1 MPELAQSGPEF
12 GPFQKCRAR
21 LRLRSITTVGISSE
35 ARGEDTFPFR
45 YLLISR
51 IDMNHVG
58 NSVFFNNQYY
68 YLSKEQFKRT
78 ELSIQILKARTKQE
92 RATT

>member
-35 ARGEDTFPFR
+35 ARGGDTFPFR

-78 ELSIQILKARTKQE
+78 ELSIQIF
-92 RATT
+92 